1 MPDSP
6 PDFSANVERFSGFA
20 DLYDRYRAAGPAAL
34 GELLCRLA
42 QVETPALVVDL
53 GCGTGLSTRYWA
65 ERARRVVGID
75 PSADMRRQAES
86 QTKAANIEYC
96 AGLSHQTGLPDAC
109 ADIVT
114 CSQALHWMEPQST
127 FREAAR
133 VLRPG
138 GVFAAYDYDWPPAT
152 GFWQADQ
159 AYEECWQRLQAL
171 EREIKPA
178 SPVKRWEKEQHLERM
193 RASGCFRYTREL
205 VLHQIE
211 PGSAE
216 RLVGLLLSQGGVM
229 SLIKAGW
236 GAGQLGI
243 EQFRATAQQVLGPG
257 QQTWTWSSRVRVGIV

>member
-1 MPDSP
+1 MTQEP

-20 DLYDRYRAAGPAAL
+20 ELYDRYRPAPPAAL
-34 GELLCRLA
+34 GDLLCRLA
-42 QVETPALVVDL
+42 RVETPARVVDL

-65 ERARRVVGID
+65 ARAGEVVGID
-75 PSADMRRQAES
+75 PAADMRRQAEE
-86 QTKAANIEYC
+86 QTHAQNVRYQ
-96 AGLSHQTGLPDAC
+96 AGFSHQTGLPAAW

-114 CSQALHWMEPQST
+114 CSQALHWMEPQAT

-152 GFWQADQ
+152 GFWRADQ
-159 AYEECWQRLQAL
+159 AYEECWQRLR
-171 EREIKPA
+171 EREGALKRTT
-178 SPVKRWEKEQHLERM
+178 PVQRWEKEQHLERM

-205 VLHQIE
+205 VLHQFE

-229 SLIKAGW
+229 TLLKAGFSE
-236 GAGQLGI
+236 AELGI
-243 EQFRATAQQVLGPG
+243 AQFRAEVEQVMGPG
-257 QQTWTWSSRVRVGIV
+257 QQPWAWSSRVRVGIV